1 MNHAG
6 KQQKPIIMK
15 GIMMTTA
22 SQGKYAYLD
31 STKKHATKRT
41 RSTASQPANI
51 ESELRRGLR
60 QGHDNAA

>member
-41 RSTASQPANI
+41 WSTASQHGKLTGA
-51 ESELRRGLR
+51 
-60 QGHDNAA
+60 QDF

>member
-1 MNHAG
+1 
-6 KQQKPIIMK
+6 MK